1 MPFPAIAAGGAGLLK
16 LLGYGSLAAGTGA
29 AGLGYTFPSLI
40 GQDAKSVLLKDQDR
54 YELDPTKPG
63 KPGKVERSA
72 VESAFDKL
80 FRREKEIQEEGKKQ
94 RLTQLL
100 RDPGTKALLTINPTL
115 RSSITADTPQTEID
129 NKLLLAQSQAE
140 ILPRIAATGLNTL
153 SRAEQLQMTPDE
165 LGTYA
170 AGLERRRK
178 QQDQRDAFY
187 SPDAVYA
194 RDQDRFTQGRL
205 LDSDIRA
212 ARGQQ
217 NDLAV
222 ALAKI
227 TADKDRSMLDYRLGN
242 QQLQI
247 DRRRLEMEDRRA
259 DRRLQQEMILRLVD
273 GLRQTGQAFTY

>member
-1 MPFPAIAAGGAGLLK
+1 MPIPAVAAGGAGLLK

-29 AGLGYTFPSLI
+29 AGLAYTFPSLI

-63 KPGKVERSA
+63 EPGKVVRSPIETA
-72 VESAFDKL
+72 ADKF

-100 RDPGTKALLTINPTL
+100 DDPGTKDLLRINPTL
-115 RSSITADTPQTEID
+115 RSSITADTPQTDID
-129 NKLLLAQSQAE
+129 NKLLLAQQQAE

-178 QQDQRDAFY
+178 NMDRRDAFED
-187 SPDAVYA
+187 PTAVFN
-194 RDQDRFTQGRL
+194 RDRL
-205 LDSDIRA
+205 LSSDSRA
-212 ARGQQ
+212 AQ
-217 NDLAV
+217 NQRNELAV
-222 ALAKI
+222 ALAKL
-227 TADKDRSMLDYRLGN
+227 AGDKDKNMLDYRLGN

-259 DRRLQQEMILRLVD
+259 DRRLQHEMILRLID
-273 GLRQTGQAFTY
+273 GLNKTGQAFSY